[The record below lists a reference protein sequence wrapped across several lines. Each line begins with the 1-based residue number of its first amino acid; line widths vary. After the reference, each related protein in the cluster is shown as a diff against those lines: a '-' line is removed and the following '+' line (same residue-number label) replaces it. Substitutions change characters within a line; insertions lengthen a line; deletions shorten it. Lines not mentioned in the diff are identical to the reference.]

1 MVLKV
6 FQVMVILSK
15 EMTRC
20 TGLNNKIDI
29 SFMQFFLTFWVQFFG
44 IFYIV
49 LLGLSDPNAITCSPL
64 KYIYFFYIFFY
75 ILREE
80 IERMRLKVS
89 FFFFFGVKKRKEKDW
104 VQIILLNS
112 QSQSLKTI
120 KWVYF
125 PILSLSSNYMSH
137 ILVHIV
143 SSSFSASSERATVVF
158 HSHVAISIKIRWP
171 VRVIVFLQFKAEGSE
186 KEIQYHWNETQL
198 KKIASFPRFQ
208 FSFESKFRYSFSVVV
223 LSFYFF
229 LLSKRKKNG
238 WFHLLPSRLVISSIC
253 FL

>member
-15 EMTRC
+15 EKTRC
-20 TGLNNKIDI
+20 TGFNNKIDI

-89 FFFFFGVKKRKEKDW
+89 LFFLGKKKKRKRKR
-104 VQIILLNS
+104 
-112 QSQSLKTI
+112 
-120 KWVYF
+120 
-125 PILSLSSNYMSH
+125 LSSNYPFKLS
-137 ILVHIV
+137 
-143 SSSFSASSERATVVF
+143 
-158 HSHVAISIKIRWP
+158 ISILKNYKMSVLP
-171 VRVIVFLQFKAEGSE
+171 HPFLEFKLHESHTCSYCVFVIFSILWACDC
-186 KEIQYHWNETQL
+186 
-198 KKIASFPRFQ
+198 R
-208 FSFESKFRYSFSVVV
+208 FSFACGHKY
-223 LSFYFF
+223 
-229 LLSKRKKNG
+229 
-238 WFHLLPSRLVISSIC
+238 
-253 FL
+253 